1 MTTIAATQEHETLD
15 ATAPLTALHPPAPR
29 TLEETGLSHDFLTQ
43 LVLKVMH
50 FASDYTGLE
59 LARPRRVWSSRSSS
73 PCSIS

>member
-1 MTTIAATQEHETLD
+1 VTATATIQESSALD
-15 ATAPLTALHPPAPR
+15 PTAPLAALHPFAPR

-59 LARPRRVWSSRSSS
+59 LAHRVGL
-73 PCSIS
+73 